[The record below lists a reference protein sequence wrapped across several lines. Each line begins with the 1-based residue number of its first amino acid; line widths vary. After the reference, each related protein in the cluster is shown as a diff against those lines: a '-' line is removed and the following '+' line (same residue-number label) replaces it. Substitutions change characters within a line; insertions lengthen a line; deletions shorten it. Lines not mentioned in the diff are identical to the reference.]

1 MERRWP
7 LAGGRVRGGRTS
19 SCPLVVGGVQVAMG
33 AGWGL
38 RQAWRPQ
45 QGSVDAGRGVTKAQ
59 GEEDWVRTCG
69 LQGAGSAWWGRP
81 REGPLQ
87 AISGS

>member
-1 MERRWP
+1 MASSGRQSQGRQDFK
-7 LAGGRVRGGRTS
+7 LSLGG
-19 SCPLVVGGVQVAMG
+19 GGVQVAMG

-38 RQAWRPQ
+38 CQAWRPQ
-45 QGSVDAGRGVTKAQ
+45 QGSVDTRGMTKAQ

-69 LQGAGSAWWGRP
+69 LQGAESAWWGRP